1 MVITADASGTAGT
14 PHDFLCSIMVPTAVN
29 TSVTAEVTWFGPGF
43 GSGRDSTTPI
53 MSVDGSNMFTSTLQ
67 LSPLSTAD
75 TGLYTCSVT
84 LSSAGDSTFITPS
97 VAGNDSESLDVTGKN
112 YHLICS
118 FNCIVLTI
126 HSLKPLRHQC
136 SAMLAP
142 SECSYH
148 ICWKIWLSLH
158 QKYHGIH
165 YSIDFPLNCKVSIWF
180 TRLYLQIC
188 SS

>member
-1 MVITADASGTAGT
+1 MVVTANASGTAGT

-29 TSVTAEVTWFGPGF
+29 TSVTAEVTWLGPGF

-75 TGLYTCSVT
+75 AGLYTCSVT

-118 FNCIVLTI
+118 IVLTI
-126 HSLKPLRHQC
+126 HSPKLVRRQC

-148 ICWKIWLSLH
+148 VLYFVGRRIWGLKADCVNLTNDLLDNIKNTMVCVI
-158 QKYHGIH
+158 Q
-165 YSIDFPLNCKVSIWF
+165 SISH
-180 TRLYLQIC
+180 
-188 SS
+188 